1 MRCFLLLCLFT
12 SFFLEA
18 ADCRDYFTRGMK
30 SWKFWAPPG
39 CVVKFRHSKEE
50 GATKKGALEIVVG
63 AGNPMGKTAVFTN
76 HYPVVSG
83 RSYCVKV
90 AVKEVGLKTGSM
102 IVMSVQGKDAKE
114 RFLGT
119 GSLKKEWSGSER
131 SDGSWRMLEY
141 RFSVPCAG
149 KWKDTLL
156 IIFCMG
162 VRDCD
167 SGRVFFDDF
176 EFTEEGMK

>member
-1 MRCFLLLCLFT
+1 
-12 SFFLEA
+12 
-18 ADCRDYFTRGMK
+18 
-30 SWKFWAPPG
+30 
-39 CVVKFRHSKEE
+39 
-50 GATKKGALEIVVG
+50 
-63 AGNPMGKTAVFTN
+63 
-76 HYPVVSG
+76 
-83 RSYCVKV
+83 
-90 AVKEVGLKTGSM
+90 
-102 IVMSVQGKDAKE
+102 MSVQGKDAKE

-119 GSLKKEWSGSER
+119 GSLKKEWSGSEL

>member
-83 RSYCVKV
+83 RSY
-90 AVKEVGLKTGSM
+90 
-102 IVMSVQGKDAKE
+102 
-114 RFLGT
+114 
-119 GSLKKEWSGSER
+119 
-131 SDGSWRMLEY
+131 
-141 RFSVPCAG
+141 
-149 KWKDTLL
+149 WKDTLL